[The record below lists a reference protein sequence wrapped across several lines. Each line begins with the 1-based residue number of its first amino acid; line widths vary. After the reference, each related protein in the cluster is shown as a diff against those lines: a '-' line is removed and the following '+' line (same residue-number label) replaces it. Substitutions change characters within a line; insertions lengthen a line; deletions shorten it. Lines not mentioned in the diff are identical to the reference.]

1 VYTSGGVESFYQ
13 PIPAQKCELRLPN
26 GTVCSYEY
34 GSGTAPSPT
43 DTCGFTGDS
52 NKPEGF
58 CEFLVNITSKSLS
71 GIYTLKST
79 MTDSTVR
86 EDTYHVYLR
95 TGKKIQLIHICIIL
109 SSC

>member
-1 VYTSGGVESFYQ
+1 MGGPESFDQY
-13 PIPAQKCELRLPN
+13 ILAQKCELRLPN

-43 DTCGFTGDS
+43 DICGFRGDL
-52 NKPEGF
+52 NKPEGLCQF
-58 CEFLVNITSKSLS
+58 IVNITSKDLS
-71 GIYTLKST
+71 GNYTLIYTLT
-79 MTDSTVR
+79 NSTVR
-86 EDTYHVYLR
+86 GAKYRVYLR